1 MTDLFRLLLDAEEII
16 KTGGLLLI
24 LLIVYL
30 ETGVL
35 VFFFL
40 PGDYLL
46 FLAGLFAAS
55 GLLNVGPWTLFLL
68 ILLAAVLGYYTGF
81 FFGRR
86 VGEALYQRPDT
97 RFFKKKYL
105 KQAEYYFK
113 KYGNNAL
120 IISRFLPVVR
130 TFMPVLAG
138 IVQIE
143 IRHFHFA
150 NIVGGALWSGLMVLG
165 GYFLGLKFPSIIN
178 YVEYIILGFIAISSV
193 TVVWQWIIL
202 RVHHISP
209 DGHSGAA
216 EKQTTPESVETGV
229 K

>member
-55 GLLNVGPWTLFLL
+55 GFLNVGPWELFGL
-68 ILLAAVLGYYTGF
+68 IWLAAVLGYYTGF

-86 VGEALYQRPDT
+86 VGEALYLRPDT

-120 IISRFLPVVR
+120 IIARFLPVVR

-138 IVQIE
+138 IAQIE
-143 IRHFHFA
+143 MRQFHLA
-150 NIVGGALWSGLMVLG
+150 NIVGGALWSSLMVLG
-165 GYFLGLKFPSIIN
+165 GYFLGAKFPGIIN
-178 YVEYIILGFIAISSV
+178 YVEYIIAGFIVLSSA
-193 TVVWQWIIL
+193 TVIWQWVVL
-202 RVHHISP
+202 RIHHLRS
-209 DGHSGAA
+209 DGRSETSEE
-216 EKQTTPESVETGV
+216 EKAPESAETGA
-229 K
+229 